1 MEQVVAAGTQFMR
14 EVNAAAVLRRLRAE
28 TSMSVSALA
37 RAVGLSR
44 QAVTRSLNA
53 LAAEGLVE
61 FGPLDRESTRAGRP
75 AQLVRFRAEAGHV
88 LGLSISPQDVRVA
101 VSDLA
106 GTVTAADA
114 TPLGP
119 DQSGDRVV
127 ETLLSTVERTL
138 RSTGVT
144 TAGLWFASVGTPGIV
159 DPAAGVIKL
168 IPSMPGLAGDV
179 LVRRLKEALGCPVY
193 LDNDVKLATQGERWR
208 ERRAWSGERQP
219 ASPAEPRAS
228 ATIEHA
234 RREDS
239 LVMLH
244 WGERVGAGIVLN
256 GELYRGASNDAGDVG
271 FLDLFCDVTGSSP
284 AASGHPHGLG
294 PFEDRVGGAEIVRQ
308 AAAAAERAGDGEFL
322 ARIAGEGALE
332 AVLDAVVE
340 GRPAALEALDVVAR
354 RFAKGIAVIRAI
366 LNPRLVVIGGPLARC
381 GETLLAALRRH
392 LAGEPLDQP
401 ALEVSTLQDD
411 AVVHGALLH
420 SLDEIERT
428 RFGLV
433 RSGRHEGGTPR

>member
-14 EVNAAAVLRRLRAE
+14 EVNAAAVLRKLRAAPPKAA
-28 TSMSVSALA
+28 SMSVSVLA
-37 RAVGLSR
+37 KSVGLSR

-53 LAAEGLVE
+53 LVAEGLVE
-61 FGPLDRESTRAGRP
+61 FGPLDRDSTRAGRP

-101 VSDLA
+101 LADLA
-106 GTVTAADA
+106 GTVTASDA
-114 TPLGP
+114 RQLGAGP
-119 DQSGDRVV
+119 GGEQVV
-127 ETLLSTVERTL
+127 ETLLATVERTL
-138 RSTGVT
+138 RATGIT
-144 TAGLWFASVGTPGIV
+144 TGDLWFASVGTPGIV

-168 IPSMPGLAGDV
+168 IPSMPGLAGDL
-179 LVRRLKEALGCPVY
+179 LVRRLTEALGCPVY

-208 ERRAWSGERQP
+208 D
-219 ASPAEPRAS
+219 AE
-228 ATIEHA
+228 

-239 LVMLH
+239 LVMIH

-271 FLDLFCDVTGSSP
+271 FLDLFTEGPSTP
-284 AASGHPHGLG
+284 RHPQGHPQGLG

-308 AAAAAERAGDGEFL
+308 ATAAAGRAADGALL
-322 ARIAGEGALE
+322 ARIEAAGERALE
-332 AVLDAVVE
+332 AVLDAVADGE
-340 GRPAALEALDVVAR
+340 PAALEAIDVVAR
-354 RFAKGIAVIRAI
+354 RFAKGITVIRAI

-381 GETLLAALRRH
+381 GEPLLAALRRH
-392 LAGEPLDQP
+392 LSGEPLDQP
-401 ALEVSTLQDD
+401 ALEVSALQED

-433 RSGRHEGGTPR
+433 RPGPAG

>member
-14 EVNAAAVLRRLRAE
+14 EVNAAAVLRTLRTE

-37 RAVGLSR
+37 KAVGLSR

-53 LAAEGLVE
+53 LAAEGLAE
-61 FGPLDRESTRAGRP
+61 FGPLDRDSTRAGRP

-114 TPLGP
+114 VPLGADP
-119 DQSGDRVV
+119 SGDQVV
-127 ETLLSTVERTL
+127 RTLLSTVERTM
-138 RSTGVT
+138 RATGIT
-144 TAGLWFASVGTPGIV
+144 TGDLWFASVGTPGIV

-168 IPSMPGLAGDV
+168 IPSMPGLAGDA
-179 LVRRLKEALGCPVY
+179 LVRRLKDALGCPVY

-208 ERRAWSGERQP
+208 DPE
-219 ASPAEPRAS
+219 
-228 ATIEHA
+228 

-271 FLDLFCDVTGSSP
+271 FLDLFTGEAGAGP
-284 AASGHPHGLG
+284 AESRHPHGLG

-308 AAAAAERAGDGEFL
+308 AAAAAERAGDSAFL
-322 ARIAGEGALE
+322 ARIEAAGERAFE
-332 AVLDAVVE
+332 AVLDAVVD
-340 GRPAALEALDVVAR
+340 GRPAALEAIDVVAR

-366 LNPRLVVIGGPLARC
+366 LNPRLVVIGGPMARC
-381 GETLLAALRRH
+381 GETLPAALRRH
-392 LAGEPLDQP
+392 LSGEPLDQP
-401 ALEVSTLQDD
+401 ALEVSTLQED

-420 SLDEIERT
+420 SLDEVERT

-433 RSGRHEGGTPR
+433 RSGRHEAR

>member
-14 EVNAAAVLRRLRAE
+14 EVNAAAVLRKLRAAPPKE
-28 TSMSVSALA
+28 ASMSVSALA
-37 RAVGLSR
+37 RSVGLSR
-44 QAVTRSLNA
+44 QAVTRSLNG
-53 LAAEGLVE
+53 LVAEGLVE
-61 FGPLDRESTRAGRP
+61 FGPLDRDSTRAGRP

-101 VSDLA
+101 LADLA
-106 GTVTAADA
+106 GTVAASDA
-114 TPLGP
+114 AQLGADP
-119 DQSGDRVV
+119 SGEQVV

-138 RSTGVT
+138 RATGIT
-144 TAGLWFASVGTPGIV
+144 TGDLWFASVGTPGIV

-168 IPSMPGLAGDV
+168 IPSMPGLAGDL
-179 LVRRLKEALGCPVY
+179 LVRRLTEALGCPVY

-208 ERRAWSGERQP
+208 D
-219 ASPAEPRAS
+219 AE
-228 ATIEHA
+228 

-239 LVMLH
+239 LVMIH

-271 FLDLFCDVTGSSP
+271 FLDLFTDGPSTP
-284 AASGHPHGLG
+284 RHPQGLG

-308 AAAAAERAGDGEFL
+308 ATAAAGRAADGALL
-322 ARIAGEGALE
+322 ARIEAAGEHALE
-332 AVLDAVVE
+332 AVLDAVVGGE
-340 GRPAALEALDVVAR
+340 PAALEALDVVAR
-354 RFAKGIAVIRAI
+354 RFAKGITVIRAI

-392 LAGEPLDQP
+392 LSGEPLDQP
-401 ALEVSTLQDD
+401 ALEVSALQED

-433 RSGRHEGGTPR
+433 RPGSAG

>member
-14 EVNAAAVLRRLRAE
+14 EVNAAAVLRKLRAAPPKE
-28 TSMSVSALA
+28 ASMSVSALA
-37 RAVGLSR
+37 KAVGLSR

-53 LAAEGLVE
+53 LVAEGLVE
-61 FGPLDRESTRAGRP
+61 FGPLDRDSTRAGRP

-101 VSDLA
+101 LADLA
-106 GTVTAADA
+106 GTVTASDA
-114 TPLGP
+114 EQLAAGP
-119 DQSGDRVV
+119 GGDQVV

-138 RSTGVT
+138 RATGVT
-144 TAGLWFASVGTPGIV
+144 TGDLWFASVGTPGIV
-159 DPAAGVIKL
+159 DPATGVIKL
-168 IPSMPGLAGDV
+168 IPSMPGLTGD
-179 LVRRLKEALGCPVY
+179 LLARRLTEALGCPVY

-208 ERRAWSGERQP
+208 D
-219 ASPAEPRAS
+219 AE
-228 ATIEHA
+228 

-239 LVMLH
+239 LVMIH

-271 FLDLFCDVTGSSP
+271 FLDLFTDGPSTP
-284 AASGHPHGLG
+284 RHPQGLG

-308 AAAAAERAGDGEFL
+308 ATAAAGRAADGALL
-322 ARIAGEGALE
+322 ARIDAAGEHALE
-332 AVLDAVVE
+332 AVLDAVADGE
-340 GRPAALEALDVVAR
+340 PAALEAIDVVAR
-354 RFAKGIAVIRAI
+354 RFAKGISVIRAI

-381 GETLLAALRRH
+381 GEPLLAALRRH
-392 LAGEPLDQP
+392 LSCEPLDQP
-401 ALEVSTLQDD
+401 ALEVSTLQED

-433 RSGRHEGGTPR
+433 RPASA

>member
-14 EVNAAAVLRRLRAE
+14 EVNAAAVLRKLRAAPPGE
-28 TSMSVSALA
+28 ASMSVSALA
-37 RAVGLSR
+37 KSVGLSR
-44 QAVTRSLNA
+44 QAVTRSLNG

-61 FGPLDRESTRAGRP
+61 FGPLDRDSTRAGRP

-101 VSDLA
+101 LADLA
-106 GTVTAADA
+106 GTVTASAA
-114 TPLGP
+114 EQLGTDP
-119 DQSGDRVV
+119 SGDQVV
-127 ETLLSTVERTL
+127 EALLTTVERTL
-138 RSTGVT
+138 RATGVT
-144 TAGLWFASVGTPGIV
+144 TGDLWFASVGTPGIV

-168 IPSMPGLAGDV
+168 IPSMPGLAGDL
-179 LVRRLKEALGCPVY
+179 LVRRLTQALGCPVY

-208 ERRAWSGERQP
+208 D
-219 ASPAEPRAS
+219 AE
-228 ATIEHA
+228 

-239 LVMLH
+239 LVMIH

-271 FLDLFCDVTGSSP
+271 FLDLFTDGPSAP
-284 AASGHPHGLG
+284 RHPQGLG
-294 PFEDRVGGAEIVRQ
+294 PFEDRVGGAELVRQ
-308 AAAAAERAGDGEFL
+308 ATAAAGRAADAALL
-322 ARIAGEGALE
+322 ARIEAAGEHALE
-332 AVLDAVVE
+332 AVLDAVAGGE
-340 GRPAALEALDVVAR
+340 PAALEALDVVAR
-354 RFAKGIAVIRAI
+354 RFAKGITVIRAI

-392 LAGEPLDQP
+392 LSGEPLNQP
-401 ALEVSTLQDD
+401 ALEVSALQED

-433 RSGRHEGGTPR
+433 RPGSAG

>member
-14 EVNAAAVLRRLRAE
+14 EVNAAAVLRKLRAAPPGE
-28 TSMSVSALA
+28 ASMSVSALA
-37 RAVGLSR
+37 KSVGLSR
-44 QAVTRSLNA
+44 QAVTRSLNG

-61 FGPLDRESTRAGRP
+61 FGPLDRDSTRAGRP

-101 VSDLA
+101 LADLA
-106 GTVTAADA
+106 GTVTASAA
-114 TPLGP
+114 EQLGTDP
-119 DQSGDRVV
+119 SGDQVV
-127 ETLLSTVERTL
+127 EALLTTVERTL
-138 RSTGVT
+138 RATGVT
-144 TAGLWFASVGTPGIV
+144 TGDLWFASVGTPGIV

-168 IPSMPGLAGDV
+168 IPSMPGLAGDL
-179 LVRRLKEALGCPVY
+179 LVRRLTQALGCPVY

-208 ERRAWSGERQP
+208 D
-219 ASPAEPRAS
+219 AE
-228 ATIEHA
+228 

-239 LVMLH
+239 LVMIH

-271 FLDLFCDVTGSSP
+271 FLDLFTDGPSAP
-284 AASGHPHGLG
+284 RHPQGLG
-294 PFEDRVGGAEIVRQ
+294 PFEDRVGGAELVRQ
-308 AAAAAERAGDGEFL
+308 ATAAAGRAGDAALL
-322 ARIAGEGALE
+322 ARIEAAGEHALE
-332 AVLDAVVE
+332 AVLDAVADGE
-340 GRPAALEALDVVAR
+340 PAALEALDVVAR
-354 RFAKGIAVIRAI
+354 RFAKGITVIRAI

-392 LAGEPLDQP
+392 LSGEPLDQP
-401 ALEVSTLQDD
+401 ALEVSALQED

-433 RSGRHEGGTPR
+433 RPGSAG

>member
-14 EVNAAAVLRRLRAE
+14 EVNAAAVLRTLRAE

-37 RAVGLSR
+37 KSVGLSR

-53 LAAEGLVE
+53 LVAEGLAE
-61 FGPLDRESTRAGRP
+61 FGPLDRDSTRAGRP

-114 TPLGP
+114 VQLGSDP
-119 DQSGDRVV
+119 GGEQVV
-127 ETLLSTVERTL
+127 KTLLSTVDRAL
-138 RSTGVT
+138 HATGIT
-144 TAGLWFASVGTPGIV
+144 TGDLWFASVGTPGIV

-168 IPSMPGLAGDV
+168 IPSMPALAGDV
-179 LVRRLKEALGCPVY
+179 LVRRLKDALGCPVY

-208 ERRAWSGERQP
+208 DPE
-219 ASPAEPRAS
+219 
-228 ATIEHA
+228 

-271 FLDLFCDVTGSSP
+271 FLDLFTDGAGGGPS
-284 AASGHPHGLG
+284 ASRHPHGLG

-308 AAAAAERAGDGEFL
+308 AAAAAGRAGDDEFV
-322 ARIAGEGALE
+322 AGIETAGERAFE
-332 AVLDAVVE
+332 AVLDAVAE

-392 LAGEPLDQP
+392 LSGEPLDQP
-401 ALEVSTLQDD
+401 ALEVSTLQED

-420 SLDEIERT
+420 SLDEVERT

-433 RSGRHEGGTPR
+433 KRSS

>member
-1 MEQVVAAGTQFMR
+1 MDQVVAAGTQFMR
-14 EVNAAAVLRRLRAE
+14 EVNAAAVLRKLRAE

-37 RAVGLSR
+37 KAVGLSR

-53 LAAEGLVE
+53 LAAEGLAE
-61 FGPLDRESTRAGRP
+61 FGPLDRDSTRAGRP

-101 VSDLA
+101 LADLA
-106 GTVTAADA
+106 GTVAVADA
-114 TPLGP
+114 VPLGAGIGGA
-119 DQSGDRVV
+119 QVV
-127 ETLLSTVERTL
+127 ETLLATVDRTL
-138 RSTGVT
+138 R
-144 TAGLWFASVGTPGIV
+144 TAGLTTGDLWFASVGTPGIV

-168 IPSMPGLAGDV
+168 IPSMPGLAGD
-179 LVRRLKEALGCPVY
+179 LLARRLAEALGCPIY

-208 ERRAWSGERQP
+208 D
-219 ASPAEPRAS
+219 AE
-228 ATIEHA
+228 

-239 LVMLH
+239 LVMIH

-271 FLDLFCDVTGSSP
+271 FLDLFTGGAGGDP
-284 AASGHPHGLG
+284 EASRHPQGLG
-294 PFEDRVGGAEIVRQ
+294 PFEDRVGGAEIVRL
-308 AAAAAERAGDGEFL
+308 AAAAAERAGDDAFRG
-322 ARIAGEGALE
+322 RIHAAGEQAFE
-332 AVLDAVVE
+332 AVLDAVAD
-340 GRPAALEALDVVAR
+340 GTPAALEAMDVVAR

-392 LAGEPLDQP
+392 LSGEPLDQP
-401 ALEVSTLQDD
+401 ALEVSTLQEN
-411 AVVHGALLH
+411 AVVRGALLH
-420 SLDEIERT
+420 SLDEVERT

-433 RSGRHEGGTPR
+433 RSARPEGGTPR

>member
-14 EVNAAAVLRRLRAE
+14 EVNAAAVLRKLRAAPPSE
-28 TSMSVSALA
+28 ASMSVSALA
-37 RAVGLSR
+37 KSVGLSR
-44 QAVTRSLNA
+44 QAVTRSLNG

-61 FGPLDRESTRAGRP
+61 FGPLDRDSTRAGRP

-101 VSDLA
+101 LADLA
-106 GTVTAADA
+106 GTVTASDA
-114 TPLGP
+114 EQLGAGP
-119 DQSGDRVV
+119 SGDQVV

-138 RSTGVT
+138 RAAGVT
-144 TAGLWFASVGTPGIV
+144 TGDLWFASVGTPGIV
-159 DPAAGVIKL
+159 DPAAGVIRL
-168 IPSMPGLAGDV
+168 IPSMPGLAGDL
-179 LVRRLKEALGCPVY
+179 LVRRLTQALGCPVY

-208 ERRAWSGERQP
+208 D
-219 ASPAEPRAS
+219 AE
-228 ATIEHA
+228 

-239 LVMLH
+239 LVMIH

-271 FLDLFCDVTGSSP
+271 FLDLFTDGPSAP
-284 AASGHPHGLG
+284 RHPQGLG
-294 PFEDRVGGAEIVRQ
+294 PFEDRVGGAELVRQ
-308 AAAAAERAGDGEFL
+308 ATAAAGRAGDVALL
-322 ARIAGEGALE
+322 ARIEAAGEHALE
-332 AVLDAVVE
+332 AVLDAVADGE
-340 GRPAALEALDVVAR
+340 PAALEALDVVAR
-354 RFAKGIAVIRAI
+354 RFAKGITVIRAI
-366 LNPRLVVIGGPLARC
+366 LNPRLVVIGGPLAGC

-392 LAGEPLDQP
+392 LSGEPLDQP
-401 ALEVSTLQDD
+401 ALEVSALQED

-433 RSGRHEGGTPR
+433 RPGSAG

>member
-14 EVNAAAVLRRLRAE
+14 EVNAAAVLRKLRAAPPGE
-28 TSMSVSALA
+28 ASMSVSALA
-37 RAVGLSR
+37 KSVGLSR
-44 QAVTRSLNA
+44 QAVTRSLNG

-61 FGPLDRESTRAGRP
+61 FGPLDRDSTRAGRP

-101 VSDLA
+101 LADLA
-106 GTVTAADA
+106 GTVTASAA
-114 TPLGP
+114 EQLGTDP
-119 DQSGDRVV
+119 SGDQVV
-127 ETLLSTVERTL
+127 EALLTTVERTL
-138 RSTGVT
+138 RATGVT
-144 TAGLWFASVGTPGIV
+144 TGDLWFASVGTPGIV

-168 IPSMPGLAGDV
+168 IPSMPGLAGDL
-179 LVRRLKEALGCPVY
+179 LVRRLTQALGCPVY

-208 ERRAWSGERQP
+208 D
-219 ASPAEPRAS
+219 AE
-228 ATIEHA
+228 

-239 LVMLH
+239 LVMIH

-271 FLDLFCDVTGSSP
+271 FLDLFTDGPSAP
-284 AASGHPHGLG
+284 RHPQGLG
-294 PFEDRVGGAEIVRQ
+294 PFEDRVGGAELVRQ
-308 AAAAAERAGDGEFL
+308 ATAAAGRAADAALL
-322 ARIAGEGALE
+322 ARIEAAGEHALE
-332 AVLDAVVE
+332 AVLDAVADGE
-340 GRPAALEALDVVAR
+340 PAALEALDVVAR
-354 RFAKGIAVIRAI
+354 RFAKGITVIRAI

-392 LAGEPLDQP
+392 LSGEPLDQP
-401 ALEVSTLQDD
+401 ALEVSALQED

-420 SLDEIERT
+420 SLDEIELT

-433 RSGRHEGGTPR
+433 RPGSAG